1 MMHKTEQLSAI
12 VLRRTDYGEAD
23 RILQLLT
30 PQGRRDVIAKGAR
43 RQHSKL
49 AGGIELFA
57 VCQVVVRSGR
67 GDLGL
72 LTSARLQVF
81 YRYILED
88 YERMQLAYRA
98 LQLIARASQAIDEPE
113 WFAVLSQVLEQLN
126 DPMVELRLV
135 ESWLYLQ
142 HHRLLGDELNL
153 HHDVTGRP
161 LVPDKQYMYDSTEQA
176 LRPSQQGNLT
186 TEHIKLLRLIQTQP
200 LAVITQV
207 GGIATVLPDC
217 WLTARQHASL

>member
-1 MMHKTEQLSAI
+1 M
-12 VLRRTDYGEAD
+12 
-23 RILQLLT
+23 
-30 PQGRRDVIAKGAR
+30 
-43 RQHSKL
+43 
-49 AGGIELFA
+49 
-57 VCQVVVRSGR
+57 RSGR

-217 WLTARQHASL
+217 WLTARQHAGL